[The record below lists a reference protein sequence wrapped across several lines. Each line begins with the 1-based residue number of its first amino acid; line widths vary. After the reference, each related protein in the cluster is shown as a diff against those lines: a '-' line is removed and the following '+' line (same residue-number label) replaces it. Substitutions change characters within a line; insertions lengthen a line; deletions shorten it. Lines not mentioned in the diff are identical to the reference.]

1 MLFGILLSDTSRTH
15 ALYPQSIREFFAF
28 DRFSPMTGTKISH
41 SAGRVVS
48 NSIALHPSSWGS
60 RDPGLPA
67 VVTRDDPQEKEVVIS
82 PLILLAT
89 S

>member
-1 MLFGILLSDTSRTH
+1 
-15 ALYPQSIREFFAF
+15 
-28 DRFSPMTGTKISH
+28 MTGTKISH